1 MTKGGRNGDRPLPLI
16 VDAVTKFAMKADERQ
31 SKICFATATT
41 ENFLPGTLVAVG
53 SFLKHHP
60 DVDVDVVVIHDGL
73 DERQR
78 ASLAALSDRVRFV
91 SVSSELRERL
101 ARVGAALPRFA
112 GRLSEFHQLEAYRLT
127 GYRKLLLCDGDL
139 LFRQPIRELFDS
151 QDALLCCG
159 EFAYLSGRCLDAAT
173 FALLDDPAHACPA
186 GALDSTFNDGFLCID
201 ASLTGEGCYADLLSM
216 LTPESWRGS
225 DTFHTKQFLQNRYFA
240 GRQTLIGSTYNFVL
254 RHADLILAREGLTA
268 RDAKVLHFNLPVKP
282 WMPAAML
289 RWTCEL
295 APVPAFDVWY
305 DAWTECLSAAHLRT
319 ARRLDRSAAGGGGL
333 MNGACRSSTRGRAP
347 MNQVR
352 PVPVE
357 RGQAF
362 FAAPRDIESVVETH
376 VFVIAPNN
384 SGSTFLMQALVT
396 CRQTWNLLLEGQFAF
411 GFTGPNT
418 RDHGRLLWSLR
429 PWRDRF
435 ANPAAYD
442 WPTNRRA
449 WYFQAFASDPQAS
462 VFVTKAPPFLLQV
475 GALRRHF
482 RNAKFLF
489 MVRNP
494 YAVCEGIHRY
504 RTGQPLPP
512 DMGYFEAAA
521 EHVVNCLALQRDN
534 LETHG
539 SRGVLFTYEAMC
551 DEPERVER
559 AIRSL
564 VPALDDLN
572 LRQKLAV
579 KGRYDE
585 MLSNMNARQIAR
597 LTSKQIAIINQVFR
611 RRGDVLDYFGY
622 EIMEP
627 RIGNVGRPDAE
638 EAPAAAV
645 PPPGAIPRPA

>member
-1 MTKGGRNGDRPLPLI
+1 MTTGHLPVT
-16 VDAVTKFAMKADERQ
+16 VDAVRKFAMKADERQ

-41 ENFLPGTLVAVG
+41 ADFLPGTLVTVG

-60 DVDVDVVVIHDGL
+60 DVDVDVAIIHDGL

-101 ARVGAALPRFA
+101 ARVGTALPRFA
-112 GRLSEFHQLEAYRLT
+112 PILSHLHALEAYRLT

-139 LFRQPIRELFDS
+139 LFREPVGELFAS
-151 QDALLCCG
+151 EDALLCSG
-159 EFAYLSGRCLDAAT
+159 DLVYLSERCRDAAT
-173 FALLDDPAHACPA
+173 FALLDDPAHAGPA
-186 GALDSTFNDGFLCID
+186 GAFDRTFNDGLLCID
-201 ASLTGEGCYADLLSM
+201 AGLVGERTYTDLLSM
-216 LTPESWRGS
+216 VRAETWH
-225 DTFHTKQFLQNRYFA
+225 DTDTSHFKQFLHTRYFHS
-240 GRQTLIGSTYNFVL
+240 RHTLVSSTYNFVL
-254 RHADLILAREGLTA
+254 RHAGLILTREGLTA
-268 RDAKVLHFNLPVKP
+268 RDAKVLHFNLRVKP
-282 WMPAAML
+282 WMLAAML
-289 RWTCEL
+289 RQDVRTR
-295 APVPAFDVWY
+295 AGPAFDLWY

-319 ARRLDRSAAGGGGL
+319 AWRLDRAAAEGGG
-333 MNGACRSSTRGRAP
+333 AKRTVRCSSTASP
-347 MNQVR
+347 SSMNQVR
-352 PVPVE
+352 PVHMK
-357 RGQAF
+357 RGEAF
-362 FAAPRDIESVVETH
+362 FATSRDIKSVVRTH

-384 SGSTFLMQALVT
+384 SGSTFLMQVLAT

-435 ANPAAYD
+435 TDPAAYD
-442 WPTNRRA
+442 WSRNRTA
-449 WYFQAFASDPQAS
+449 WYFQAFARDPQAS

-489 MVRNP
+489 TARNP

-512 DMGYFEAAA
+512 DMDYFEAAA

-539 SRGVLFTYEAMC
+539 SRGVFFTYEEMC
-551 DEPERVER
+551 AEPARVER
-559 AIRSL
+559 QIRSL
-564 VPALDDLN
+564 VPALGDLK

-579 KGRYDE
+579 KRLYDE
-585 MLSNMNARQIAR
+585 MLTNMNARQIAR
-597 LTSKQIAIINQVFR
+597 LTPGQIGIINRVFR

-627 RIGNVGRPDAE
+627 PVGNVGRPDAE
-638 EAPAAAV
+638 GTAATAPS
-645 PPPGAIPRPA
+645 PGAIPRPA

>member
-1 MTKGGRNGDRPLPLI
+1 
-16 VDAVTKFAMKADERQ
+16 MKAGARQ

-41 ENFLPGTLVAVG
+41 ADFLPGTLVTVG

-60 DVDVDVVVIHDGL
+60 DTDVDVVVIHDGL

-91 SVSSELRERL
+91 SVSSELRERC

-112 GRLSEFHQLEAYRLT
+112 ERLSEFHQLEAYRLT

-173 FALLDDPAHACPA
+173 FAPLDDPAHAGPA

-254 RHADLILAREGLTA
+254 RHAGLITAREGLTA

-289 RWTCEL
+289 RWTCEP
-295 APVPAFDVWY
+295 APVPAFDLWY

-319 ARRLDRSAAGGGGL
+319 ARRLDRAAAGWGGGVL
-333 MNGACRSSTRGRAP
+333 NDARCSSTRGRAP

-352 PVPVE
+352 PVPVG
-357 RGQAF
+357 RGQVS

-384 SGSTFLMQALVT
+384 SGSTFLMQALAT
-396 CRQTWNLLLEGQFAF
+396 CRQTWNLPLEGQFAF

-435 ANPAAYD
+435 TDPAAYD
-442 WPTNRRA
+442 WTRNCRA
-449 WYFQAFASDPQAS
+449 WYFQAFARDPQAS

-482 RNAKFLF
+482 RNTKFLF
-489 MVRNP
+489 AVRNP

-512 DMGYFEAAA
+512 DVDYFEAAA
-521 EHVVNCLALQRDN
+521 EHVVNSLALQRDN
-534 LETHG
+534 LERHG
-539 SRGVLFTYEAMC
+539 SRGVFFTYEAMC
-551 DEPERVER
+551 DEPARVER
-559 AIRSL
+559 QIRSL
-564 VPALDDLN
+564 VSALGDLK
-572 LRQKLAV
+572 LRRKLAV
-579 KGRYDE
+579 KGLYDE

-597 LTSKQIAIINQVFR
+597 LTSKQIETINRIFCR
-611 RRGDVLDYFGY
+611 RRDVLDYFGY
-622 EIMEP
+622 EIMEAP
-627 RIGNVGRPDAE
+627 IENVGRPGAE
-638 EAPAAAV
+638 GEPAATA
-645 PPPGAIPRPA
+645 PSPGAIPRSA